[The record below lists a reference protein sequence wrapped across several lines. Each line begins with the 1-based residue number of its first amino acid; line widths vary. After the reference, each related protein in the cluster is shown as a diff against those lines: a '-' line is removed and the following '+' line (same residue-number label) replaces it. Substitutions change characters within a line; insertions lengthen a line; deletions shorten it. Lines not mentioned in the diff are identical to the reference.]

1 MVKIT
6 EFALLYCVLKV
17 RWVRAIKGMNQMQGR
32 DAGFNP

>member
-1 MVKIT
+1 MVIII

-17 RWVRAIKGMNQMQGR
+17 RWARAIKCMNQIQGR